1 MNTGSHKAETKL
13 GTAGRVHETEPTTL
27 HDSSTTWK
35 HQGEKVVVGLKV
47 RFLAYLELI
56 RPHNVFAAVI
66 CVLLGMVASY
76 RVAGYTFN
84 TVDMLM
90 ASLVVALVSA
100 GGYVINDY
108 FDYMVDLVN
117 KPYRPIPSG
126 RVSPREA
133 LTFSIALG
141 VVGMVFSAWFGY
153 VSVIFVLLNTA
164 LVYAY
169 SAKVKEL
176 GLVGNIVVSFEG
188 SASIV
193 YGSLAVS
200 LRVGEYS
207 VLTAS
212 IIPAVIA
219 FTLLL
224 GREIVKTIEDYY
236 ADSVRGVKSLPRVL
250 GLRRSA
256 YIASAVLLLVIPLSI
271 LPYFSDLYNKLVYT
285 PLAMLTLVLIVLSTV
300 KILRSSNIVSTAAKV
315 RSVLKISIV
324 TGILALLLSLLL

>member
-1 MNTGSHKAETKL
+1 M
-13 GTAGRVHETEPTTL
+13 
-27 HDSSTTWK
+27 
-35 HQGEKVVVGLKV
+35 VGLKV
-47 RFLAYLELI
+47 RLLAYLELT
-56 RPHNVFAAVI
+56 RLHNVSAAVI

-76 RVAGYTFN
+76 KVAGHAFN
-84 TVDMLM
+84 VVDMFM

-108 FDYMVDLVN
+108 FDYRVDAVN

-133 LTFSIALG
+133 LIFSIVLGIVG
-141 VVGMVFSAWFGY
+141 VVTSAWFGY
-153 VSVIFVLLNTA
+153 VSIAFVLLNA
-164 LVYAY
+164 VLVYAY

-200 LRVGEYS
+200 VRVGEYG
-207 VLTAS
+207 VLEAS

-219 FTLLL
+219 FVLLL

-236 ADSVRGVKSLPRVL
+236 ADSVRDVKSLPRVL

-256 YIASAVLLLVIPLSI
+256 YIASTVLLSVIPLSL
-271 LPYFSDLYNKLVYT
+271 LPYFSDLYNKTVYT
-285 PLAMLTLVLIVLSTV
+285 SLVMSALLLIAFSAI
-300 KILRSSNIVSTAAKV
+300 KILRSSNIVSTAAKI

-324 TGILALLLSLLL
+324 IGILALLLSLLL